1 MEFREETR
9 DENEIY
15 IKRGRG
21 PGEEAVERQQHIID
35 GALTSAWVFVEQ
47 KLMKRISRGPVRG
60 ISLKLQ
66 EEERER
72 RMDFVPEVSIVDV
85 AEIEIDRDTK
95 DMLRA
100 LDMPNLPNVVVRDN
114 VAPSGGRPAYQRR

>member
-1 MEFREETR
+1 MRVR
-9 DENEIY
+9 
-15 IKRGRG
+15 
-21 PGEEAVERQQHIID
+21 VC
-35 GALTSAWVFVEQ
+35 LTVIAGCEWLTLLILGLFTVYDEQ
-47 KLMKRISRGPVRG
+47 KLMKRIARGPVRG